1 MLLQGLVESS
11 FLQVPLDPQRSSF
24 EVSDHISLIKS
35 FSHIIGGIGPTDQ
48 LNIVKSSTDGSTMIS
63 SDQWINL
70 PVGNNLNDHVGT
82 DIQISHPDVVFYD
95 FYGAWNN
102 PIQTDKDAYL
112 SQLFLL
118 LAPVL

>member
-1 MLLQGLVESS
+1 
-11 FLQVPLDPQRSSF
+11 
-24 EVSDHISLIKS
+24 LIKS